1 MDKRGQLTHS
11 CWCGNSHLREFSD
24 KYSLCATC
32 QTLVVSQIPAPAI
45 SPVIDDEHDF
55 YGRQYWFK
63 HQVADLGYPDITTRA
78 RTDLPER
85 CLHWLRTVLKYR
97 LPPAR
102 ALELGS
108 AHGGFVAL
116 LNGAGFKATGL
127 DLSPAITD
135 FARRTFGVRMLLGPV
150 EEQRIASGS
159 LDVIALMD
167 VLEHLPD
174 PAGTMRHCLN
184 LLKPDGLLIVQTPKY
199 REGRTYHEMAA
210 EKDRFL
216 EHLKA
221 DEHLYLFSQQS
232 VRELFRRVGADHLL
246 FEPAIFA
253 HYDMFFIASRT
264 PIAAYGAEEIRRAL
278 STTPTGRVMQAMV
291 DLDDQFKK
299 LHASHAEAEVDRAA
313 RLQTIQRL
321 EQLLAESER
330 DRAARLGVIKA
341 QGTQVSSLHAEVR
354 HWLEQNHALS
364 QQLGNLEAERKV
376 AQARLTELQQQLE
389 VSEADRAT
397 HLASIHQLEQSLGDS
412 ERDRAARL
420 QNIQRLEQ
428 SLAESERDRAARLA
442 VIETQGAQMSS
453 LQSEVRRWEEQHRAL
468 SQQVGH
474 LEAERNSLQARLTEV
489 QGQLTASDVDRA
501 ALRKDIEEQK
511 SLTAEVTEAA
521 ARLREEIASVGEQL
535 KAVGHERD
543 DLRTGLAELQQRL
556 EVSEADRAARGR
568 EIEEQRR
575 IASEA
580 DAERRRLRAEINYL
594 TARGEEMQ
602 TALRRLGQSQ
612 TYRLMRA
619 LGQWRSLDRPMA
631 AATGTGSALVQSNNN
646 RPPRTLRRVVVDLTP
661 VLAGADNGGAKLLA
675 VELVRHLAQLVPA
688 CEWVLL
694 TSEKGH
700 GDLSSLDSR
709 NVRRVCVGADAG
721 NGSGKPSRRARGLA
735 RLGMRGGPSSRRS
748 LVRQLDP
755 DLVFCPFTTA
765 RFFDPR
771 VPMVTIVYDLQHLAH
786 PEFFSR
792 EERAHRDREFRDVC
806 RVATRVV
813 CISEHVRGCVL
824 EHAKIDPSRV
834 VTIHISL
841 FNRLAATAGSGDTD
855 ALQRHGLQPG
865 RFLLYPANFWL
876 HKNHEMLLT
885 AFGMYRA
892 RHPES
897 DLKLVCSG
905 GLNARREKLQEAMER
920 MGLGGH
926 VMLIEFLPNEEF
938 AALLHACC
946 AVIFPSLCEG
956 FGMPVLEAMAFDKPV
971 LCSNLTSLPEIAGD
985 AALPFDP
992 RKPTEIVRAIE
1003 QIETDSELAA
1013 LLVRRG
1019 RSRLAAFGDEA
1030 GMARQYLEV
1039 FQGALRGDNHS
1050 ATAIHGVFSDG
1061 WTGEHVTVV
1070 HEPSSAQRYLEMT
1083 LHVPPWLPAESVS
1096 VQLGSSG
1103 QDGAQTQ
1110 VIKRKQTVT
1119 LRHLLP
1125 PASGSVEVQIH
1136 PTFQPQALQLGDDTR
1151 VLGCLCQ
1158 SCRILSPS
1166 ETVELFGGE
1175 ATR

>member
-1 MDKRGQLTHS
+1 
-11 CWCGNSHLREFSD
+11 
-24 KYSLCATC
+24 
-32 QTLVVSQIPAPAI
+32 VSQIPAPAI
-45 SPVIDDEHDF
+45 SPVVDDEHDF

-85 CLHWLRTVLKYR
+85 CLHWLRTVLKYK

-108 AHGGFVAL
+108 AHGGFIAL

-159 LDVIALMD
+159 LDIIALMD

-199 REGRTYHEMAA
+199 REGRTHPEMVA

-221 DEHLYLFSQQS
+221 DEHLYLFSPQS

-264 PIAAYGAEEIRRAL
+264 PIAAYGPEEIRRAL

-299 LHASHAEAEVDRAA
+299 LHAAHADAEVDRAA
-313 RLQTIQRL
+313 RLQAMLRLEQLLAESNRDRAARLGVIETQGKQIASLHAEVHHSLEQNLALTQRVGQLETECKFAQARLSELQRRLEESEANRAARLASIHQL

-330 DRAARLGVIKA
+330 DRAARL
-341 QGTQVSSLHAEVR
+341 TL
-354 HWLEQNHALS
+354 
-364 QQLGNLEAERKV
+364 
-376 AQARLTELQQQLE
+376 
-389 VSEADRAT
+389 
-397 HLASIHQLEQSLGDS
+397 
-412 ERDRAARL
+412 
-420 QNIQRLEQ
+420 
-428 SLAESERDRAARLA
+428 
-442 VIETQGAQMSS
+442 IETQGAQMSS

-474 LEAERNSLQARLTEV
+474 LETERNSQQARLTEV

-511 SLTAEVTEAA
+511 SLTAQVTEAA
-521 ARLREEIASVGEQL
+521 ARLREELASVGEQL
-535 KAVGHERD
+535 KAIGHERD

-556 EVSEADRAARGR
+556 EVSEADRAARGQ

-575 IASEA
+575 VASEA

-594 TARGEEMQ
+594 NARGEEMQ
-602 TALRRLGQSQ
+602 TALHRLGQSQ

-631 AATGTGSALVQSNNN
+631 AATGTGSALAQSNKD

-661 VLAGADNGGAKLLA
+661 VLAGVDNGGAKLVA
-675 VELVRHLAQLVPA
+675 VELVRHLAQLVPS

-700 GDLSSLDSR
+700 ADLAPLDSR
-709 NVRRVCVGADAG
+709 NVRRVCVGADDSS
-721 NGSGKPSRRARGLA
+721 GSGNASRRRRGLA
-735 RLGMRGGPSSRRS
+735 RFGRRGGPSSRRS

-765 RFFDPR
+765 RFFDPH
-771 VPMVTIVYDLQHLAH
+771 VPMVTIVYDLQHLEY
-786 PEFFSR
+786 PGFFSR
-792 EERAHRDREFRDVC
+792 EERAHRDREFRNVC
-806 RVATRVV
+806 RFASQIV
-813 CISEHVRGCVL
+813 CISDYVRGTILQHGSV
-824 EHAKIDPSRV
+824 DPARV
-834 VTIHISL
+834 TTIHISL
-841 FNRLAATAGSGDTD
+841 FGKLATVAGTADTGV
-855 ALQRHGLQPG
+855 LQRLGLQAD

-876 HKNHEMLLT
+876 HKNHEMLLM

-905 GLNARREKLQEAMER
+905 GLNARREKLQDAVER
-920 MGLGGH
+920 MGLAGQ
-926 VMLIEFLPNEEF
+926 VILTEFLPDEEF
-938 AALLHACC
+938 AALLRVCR

-956 FGMPVLEAMAFDKPV
+956 FGMPVLEAMAFDRPV
-971 LCSNLTSLPEIAGD
+971 LCGNLTSLPEIAGD
-985 AALPFDP
+985 AALLFDP

-1013 LLVRRG
+1013 LLVQRG
-1019 RSRLAAFGDEA
+1019 RSRLTAFGDAA

-1039 FQGALRGDNHS
+1039 LQGALVGGNHS

-1070 HEPSSAQRYLEMT
+1070 HEPSEAPRYLEMT

-1096 VQLGSSG
+1096 VQLGSPG
-1103 QDGAQTQ
+1103 QTA
-1110 VIKRKQTVT
+1110 RK
-1119 LRHLLP
+1119 HK
-1125 PASGSVEVQIH
+1125 
-1136 PTFQPQALQLGDDTR
+1136 
-1151 VLGCLCQ
+1151 
-1158 SCRILSPS
+1158 
-1166 ETVELFGGE
+1166 
-1175 ATR
+1175 